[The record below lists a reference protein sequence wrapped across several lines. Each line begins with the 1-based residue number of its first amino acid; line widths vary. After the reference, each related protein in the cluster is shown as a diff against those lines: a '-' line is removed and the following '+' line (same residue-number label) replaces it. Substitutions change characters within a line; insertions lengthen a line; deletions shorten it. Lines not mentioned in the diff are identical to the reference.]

1 MRLWTLHP
9 RYLDPQGLTALW
21 RESLLARAVLQGL
34 TRGYRQHPQLQRFQ
48 AHAQPLAAVD
58 RYLHEVHAESLAR
71 GYRYDAGKLGR
82 LHEGVQLPASTGQ
95 LALEWQH
102 LLAKLQARSP
112 ERYRQ
117 WRDLGTP
124 DCHPM
129 FTVVPGPVAPWE
141 RATVVDAIPARP
153 AAKRRP
159 AR

>member
-9 RYLDPQGLTALW
+9 RYLDAQGLTALW

-58 RYLHEVHAESLAR
+58 RYLHVVHQESLAR
-71 GYRYDAGKLGR
+71 GYRYDAGKLGP
-82 LHEGVQLPASTGQ
+82 LHEGFQLPASSGQ

-102 LLAKLQARSP
+102 LLAKLRARSP
-112 ERYRQ
+112 ALYRQ
-117 WRDLGTP
+117 WQGVETP

-129 FTVVPGPVAPWE
+129 FTVAPGPVATWE
-141 RATVVDAIPARP
+141 RATTVEPVPARP
-153 AAKRRP
+153 AARRRH